1 MPQTGVRFTVDVD
14 GQDAETFAVV
24 SFHLVQSYSSLFTL
38 DIHIASS
45 NIRLNARDLLEQ
57 TAVLTI
63 WQGSTP
69 QRHIKGLTARLERGE
84 YDGHI
89 MHYHLRVHPPSGAAV
104 CGKIFAIFSSR
115 ISKASFSACW
125 MITG

>member
-1 MPQTGVRFTVDVD
+1 MPQTGTRFTVDVD

-38 DIHIASS
+38 DIHVVSS

-57 TAVLTI
+57 TVILTI

-84 YDGHI
+84 YDGRI

>member
-38 DIHIASS
+38 DIHVASS

-69 QRHIKGLTARLERGE
+69 QRHIKGMTARLERGE
-84 YDGHI
+84 YDGRI
-89 MHYHLRVHPPSGAAV
+89 MHYHLRVHPLLAQQSAA
-104 CGKIFAIFSSR
+104 KFSP
-115 ISKASFSACW
+115 FSAA
-125 MITG
+125 GYRKHHSAPAG